1 MVTERRAQPRE
12 LLVLPLRLGDGS
24 YAVTRDISAIGMYF
38 EGASRPLV
46 GDVVLLEM
54 QHAHVKLT
62 AAGEVVRVEH
72 LTGRTGVAVKFR
84 TPQLRP

>member
-1 MVTERRAQPRE
+1 MVTDRRAQPRE

-24 YAVTRDISAIGMYF
+24 YAVTRDISASGMYF
-38 EGASRPLV
+38 EGASSPLV

-62 AAGEVVRVEH
+62 AVGEVVRVEQ

-84 TPQLRP
+84 TPQLGP